1 MKASEVRELT
11 NEEAALKLEDLR
23 KEYLNLRFQHA
34 TQQLENKSKIRQVR
48 RDIARIHTVVWE
60 KKKEEVVKRD

>member
-11 NEEAALKLEDLR
+11 NEEAVMKLDDLR

-60 KKKEEVVKRD
+60 KKKEEGAKRD